1 MDVSAET
8 LRRTTL
14 GALAVGDRVNLERCL
29 TLDKLLGGHLVS
41 GHVDGVGRI
50 VAITPEGDSKLYTFE
65 VPPAQARYLVEK
77 GSVAID
83 GVSLTVFSITRPA
96 LQRRADSAHAQADHA
111 GAQGTG
117 RRGQRRERY
126 AGQVRRANSR
136 GTEQRSRAQGL
147 AAARRRRN
155 CRNRDRGQIRHRE
168 QVREREQ
175 DRRRIAQR
183 RWPGSIVMSLMQI
196 PRKIEYALRAM
207 IHLADHPEGVARGTE
222 IARDEQIP
230 KYYLEKVIRDLMHR
244 GLVRARR
251 GPGGGYQLARP
262 ADEVTF
268 RDVIEAVEG
277 PITLNVCVDG
287 SSSCA
292 LQPTCRMFR
301 VWEEGQRVLLEIFSQ
316 TTLKEIAASRPAP
329 MRAARVPLAAA
340 AADKEAAAAKA

>member
-1 MDVSAET
+1 
-8 LRRTTL
+8 
-14 GALAVGDRVNLERCL
+14 
-29 TLDKLLGGHLVS
+29 
-41 GHVDGVGRI
+41 
-50 VAITPEGDSKLYTFE
+50 
-65 VPPAQARYLVEK
+65 
-77 GSVAID
+77 
-83 GVSLTVFSITRPA
+83 
-96 LQRRADSAHAQADHA
+96 
-111 GAQGTG
+111 
-117 RRGQRRERY
+117 
-126 AGQVRRANSR
+126 
-136 GTEQRSRAQGL
+136 
-147 AAARRRRN
+147 
-155 CRNRDRGQIRHRE
+155 
-168 QVREREQ
+168 
-175 DRRRIAQR
+175 
-183 RWPGSIVMSLMQI
+183 MSLMQI

-268 RDVIEAVEG
+268 KDVIEAVEG

-329 MRAARVPLAAA
+329 MRVARVPLATAA
-340 AADKEAAAAKA
+340 VDKEAAAAKA